1 MLRRSPEERLCSLA
15 RSPDGIETSEGSDL
29 IMESSFSL
37 DSSSIEREM
46 STFELF
52 ALVVESGLGMRRFEG
67 DLDDC

>member
-1 MLRRSPEERLCSLA
+1 
-15 RSPDGIETSEGSDL
+15 
-29 IMESSFSL
+29 MESSFSL